1 MSPLDHIPQLGDRPD
16 IKDAMELVVTAI
28 EAMEPD
34 GQLAERWDEYKG
46 AMLNWAKREGDPV
59 PPQALHGLR
68 LSLEGMAGD
77 GETGELL
84 IAATK
89 LCLSAVLV
97 AVPNVYYILLPDRD
111 VMHDDIAPLIEK
123 ANVLLH
129 KAAAIEPFDPVVR
142 VDYTVQERLEE
153 KREFYAQE
161 AEKEAAQNWV
171 QDLIG
176 NAVRPE
182 NQN

>member
-1 MSPLDHIPQLGDRPD
+1 MSPLDHIPPLGDRPD
-16 IKDAMELVVTAI
+16 IKHAMELVVAAI

-46 AMLNWAKREGDPV
+46 AMLNWANREGDPV

-77 GETGELL
+77 SETGELL

-89 LCLSAVLV
+89 LCMSAVLV

-111 VMHDDIAPLIEK
+111 AMHDDIAPLIEK

-129 KAAAIEPFDPVVR
+129 KAAAIEPFDPIVR
-142 VDYTVQERLEE
+142 VDYTVQERLEA
-153 KREFYAQE
+153 KRQFYVEE
-161 AEKEAAQNWV
+161 AEKEQREDWV
-171 QDLIG
+171 GELLK

-182 NQN
+182 NLN